1 MRDVED
7 FLAEAFE
14 MGDESALFD
23 EIMQVYG
30 QDILQL
36 VFSYVKNKTV
46 AEDLTQEIFV
56 KCYQALPSYKK
67 QAKVRTWLWRIA
79 SNHCKDYLK
88 SWYFRSVQAAGDE
101 QGEFAASENIEES
114 MIQRDEDQE
123 LATAVMELPVKY
135 REVIYLYYFQEL
147 AIKDISDITGL
158 SQGTIK
164 TRMRRAKS
172 ILKKRLEGLE
182 DGK

>member
-1 MRDVED
+1 MRNLEE
-7 FLAEAFE
+7 FLAEVFE
-14 MGDESALFD
+14 AGDESALLD
-23 EIMQVYG
+23 EIMHIYG

-88 SWYFRSVQAAGDE
+88 SWYFRSVHAAGDE
-101 QGEFAASENIEES
+101 QQEFAASENIEDT

-123 LATAVMELPVKY
+123 LAAAVMELPVKY

-147 AIKDISDITGL
+147 STKDISDIAGL

-172 ILKKRLEGLE
+172 ILKDRLEGMK

>member
-1 MRDVED
+1 
-7 FLAEAFE
+7 
-14 MGDESALFD
+14 
-23 EIMQVYG
+23 
-30 QDILQL
+30 
-36 VFSYVKNKTV
+36 
-46 AEDLTQEIFV
+46 
-56 KCYQALPSYKK
+56 
-67 QAKVRTWLWRIA
+67 
-79 SNHCKDYLK
+79 
-88 SWYFRSVQAAGDE
+88 
-101 QGEFAASENIEES
+101 

-123 LATAVMELPVKY
+123 LAAAVMELPVKY